1 MTSVSPASAT
11 ADSAQLE
18 RLHYR
23 RQFLLGPEFVAN
35 FPDWIR
41 LEISPRLKLSA
52 HPDLE
57 VAQFT
62 AEDGSITLLGFIFDA
77 AQPHATPQD
86 ILQRLW
92 QLREQPEALRRQTD
106 DLGGRWVLV
115 IRHGQQCWLVHDAT
129 GARQVCHMRLGNA
142 LICASQPGLIAEL
155 HELVID
161 PAAQD
166 FVRARG
172 DSDLDVYW
180 LPGNR
185 TLYREVR
192 VLLPNHVLDLQNGQI
207 QRRWPTEPLPKGNHA
222 DVLARSL
229 ATLKGFMAAAQR
241 RRGGLSVPMTA
252 GWDSRLVLA
261 MSRPAASD
269 LHCYTLIYPNQ
280 SRHNR
285 DVAVPARLL
294 RRLGLKHDLIEYPRS
309 VDPAFRAVCQRSTY
323 SGHTAFCAD
332 SQSLRTLYPAERLCL
347 TGDVAEI
354 VKCHYR
360 LGPEH
365 TGPLTAA
372 DLARLCGLPL
382 HPFAIEALDEWLAG
396 VPTNCAI
403 DPLDLFCWEQM
414 AGRWQALIRA
424 EYDIV
429 QESFAPLN
437 CRSLLTDMLTLDE
450 SLRRAPSFVLLR
462 ELIEQLWPE
471 TLSEPVNPPEK
482 TGLTIR
488 LLRIL
493 GKLNVYRLI
502 PVGIKDRLRRLVL

>member
-1 MTSVSPASAT
+1 MTSVSPASVAT
-11 ADSAQLE
+11 DPAQLA

-23 RQFLLGPEFVAN
+23 RQFFLGPEFVAN
-35 FPDWIR
+35 FPGWKQ
-41 LEISPRLKLSA
+41 LEISPSLKLSA

-77 AQPHATPQD
+77 EQPQAAPQD

-92 QLREQPEALRRQTD
+92 QWRDQPETLRRQTD
-106 DLGGRWVLV
+106 ALGGRWVLV
-115 IRHGQQCWLVHDAT
+115 IRHGQQCWLLHDAT
-129 GARQVCHMRLGNA
+129 GARQVCYTRLGNA

-155 HELVID
+155 HKLVID

-192 VLLPNHVLDLQNGQI
+192 VLLPNHVLDLQTGQV
-207 QRRWPTEPLPKGNHA
+207 QRFWPNEPLPKGNHA

-241 RRGGLSVPMTA
+241 RSGGLSVPMTA

-280 SRHNR
+280 SRQNR

-294 RRLGLKHDLIEYPRS
+294 RRLGLQHHLIEYPRN

-332 SQSLRTLYPAERLCL
+332 SQSLHKIYPADRLCL

-372 DLARLCGLPL
+372 DLAGLCGLPL
-382 HPFAIEALDEWLAG
+382 HPFALEALQEWLAG
-396 VPTNCAI
+396 VPENCVI
-403 DPLDLFCWEQM
+403 HPLDLFCWEQM
-414 AGRWQALIRA
+414 AGRWQTLIRA

-437 CRSLLTDMLTLDE
+437 SRALLADMLTLDE
-450 SLRRAPSFVLLR
+450 RVRRAPSFVLLR

-471 TLSEPVNPPEK
+471 TLAEPVNPPEK
-482 TGLTIR
+482 TGLKVQVIKA
-488 LLRIL
+488 I

-502 PVGIKDRLRRLVL
+502 PVGIKDRLRRFV